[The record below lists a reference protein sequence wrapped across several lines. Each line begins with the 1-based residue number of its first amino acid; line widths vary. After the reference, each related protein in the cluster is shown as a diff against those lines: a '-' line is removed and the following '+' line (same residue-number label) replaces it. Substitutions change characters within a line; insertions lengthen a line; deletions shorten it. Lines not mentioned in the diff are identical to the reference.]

1 MIQIIKVVE
10 SDKKDKR
17 FCAIMNNGKMFD
29 FGSKNG
35 KTYIDGRTDLEK
47 INYIKRHQEN
57 PLEKKLIKNLVLSP
71 SVLSLYLLWNTKD
84 MDENIKILNELFR
97 KNYDKL

>member
-1 MIQIIKVVE
+1 MPRTPVDYSKTIIYKIVC
-10 SDKKDKR
+10 KDLS
-17 FCAIMNNGKMFD
+17 IVDLYVGH
-29 FGSKNG
+29 
-35 KTYIDGRTDLEK
+35 TTDLEK